1 MDYEKQKADCA
12 GYAQNNGGTVAD
24 VLRTSGRKGAAVIS
38 KDGRILYD
46 PFVLEPVKEVITKE
60 PLTKMADSIKE
71 RPQGEVST
79 VLEAPKPTAQRKKP
93 GTRKK

>member
-46 PFVLEPVKEVITKE
+46 PFVMEPEEGIRNRARGEITAEV
-60 PLTKMADSIKE
+60 
-71 RPQGEVST
+71 
-79 VLEAPKPTAQRKKP
+79 EAPKHAQKKKSGARKK
-93 GTRKK
+93 

>member
-46 PFVLEPVKEVITKE
+46 PFVMEPVKEVITKE
-60 PLTKMADSIKE
+60 PMTEMEEGLKGIH
-71 RPQGEVST
+71 QGEV
-79 VLEAPKPTAQRKKP
+79 TAKVE
-93 GTRKK
+93 TRKPSQRRKPATKKK

>member
-46 PFVLEPVKEVITKE
+46 PFVMEPVKEVITKE
-60 PLTKMADSIKE
+60 PMTEFEKGIRNRA
-71 RPQGEVST
+71 QGEITAEV
-79 VLEAPKPTAQRKKP
+79 EAPKHSQKKKS
-93 GTRKK
+93 GTKKK